1 MARLRF
7 RLEVRVTEG
16 GSSNERLMKVHGGL
30 AEDWWWVRLSDND
43 VLEQEERH
51 SEVIRGRVK
60 LVSMQGVTY
69 SRRSGGTPRGPD
81 WLIAEAPALRRA

>member
-30 AEDWWWVRLSDND
+30 AED
-43 VLEQEERH
+43 
-51 SEVIRGRVK
+51 
-60 LVSMQGVTY
+60 
-69 SRRSGGTPRGPD
+69 
-81 WLIAEAPALRRA
+81 